1 MTERQPVLQAAAALL
16 ALLGA
21 LTATA
26 AFAQAAKKPAAYPAM
41 APFEQYASPN
51 LAAEVALARSAAP
64 ASISAAAEVLVLGPH
79 GYETGARGENG
90 FVCLVERSW
99 NTSFDDPE
107 FWNPKVRAPN
117 CYNAAAARSVLPAYL
132 RRSKL
137 VLEGSSIPQVQ
148 ASLQAAIAAKT
159 ITAPELGAMSYM
171 MSKDSY
177 LGDAV
182 GHAHPHLM
190 IYLPRSEASAW
201 GANLP
206 GGVVTAD
213 QGAPEPLT
221 IFFAPMPKW
230 SDGSLSMPMK

>member
-1 MTERQPVLQAAAALL
+1 MTNRQRMSQIAANLTALLVAMAAPAAL
-16 ALLGA
+16 
-21 LTATA
+21 
-26 AFAQAAKKPAAYPAM
+26 AQAPKPAPYPAM
-41 APFEQYASPN
+41 AGFDRYASPTE
-51 LAAEVALARSAAP
+51 AAEVALARSAAP
-64 ASISAAAEVLVLGPH
+64 ASISAGAEILVLRPH
-79 GYETGARGENG
+79 GYVTAVQGGNG

-99 NTSFDDPE
+99 NTYFDDPE

-132 RRSKL
+132 KRSEW
-137 VLEGSSIPQVQ
+137 VLDGLPVAQVKTR
-148 ASLQAAIAAKT
+148 LEAAIAAKAV
-159 ITAPELGAMSYM
+159 TAPETGAMSYM

-177 LGDAV
+177 LSDGA

-190 IYLPRSEASAW
+190 IYLPRSEPSAW

-221 IFFAPMPKW
+221 IFFMATPRW
-230 SDGSLSMPMK
+230 SDGSPVAAAMH